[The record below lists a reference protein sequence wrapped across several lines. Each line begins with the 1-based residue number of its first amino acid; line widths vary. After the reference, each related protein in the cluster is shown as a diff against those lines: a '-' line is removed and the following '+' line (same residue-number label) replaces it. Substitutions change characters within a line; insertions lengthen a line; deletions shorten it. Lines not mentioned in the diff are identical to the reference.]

1 MATHYEVRYASGPA
15 AVRDYDTTQ
24 LRDEFLVRGILQAGS
39 VRWVYSHYD
48 RYLMGGAVPTDG
60 PLDLATID
68 PLKADYFLDR
78 RELGAINVGGPGS
91 ITVDGQRYPLQYK
104 EALYV
109 GRGSREVTFASDDAS
124 KPARFYLNSAPAHR
138 EYPTTLV
145 TREQANVLQLGDA
158 STANARTV
166 RQLIVGK
173 IVKSCQLQ
181 MGMTELKAGSVW
193 NTMPAHVHDRRMEM
207 YFYFEVPD
215 DQAVCHF
222 MGPTDETRHL
232 WLHNEDGVI
241 SPPWSIHSGAGTSNY
256 CFIWGMAGENLDYDD
271 MDKCAVR
278 DLR

>member
-68 PLKADYFLDR
+68 PLKADYFLER

-181 MGMTELKAGSVW
+181 MGMTELKTGSVW